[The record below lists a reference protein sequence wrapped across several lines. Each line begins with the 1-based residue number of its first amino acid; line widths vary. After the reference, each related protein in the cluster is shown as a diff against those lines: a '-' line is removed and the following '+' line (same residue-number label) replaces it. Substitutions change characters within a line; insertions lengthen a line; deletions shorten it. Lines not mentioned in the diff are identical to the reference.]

1 MIMGMNRHDAVMTGS
16 LLAGVYAGAEVLKNI
31 QSMTLAAPE
40 IAKATLFAAEAAG
53 FLALAITQ
61 RQANPAFQE

>member
-1 MIMGMNRHDAVMTGS
+1 MGINRHDAVMTGS
-16 LLAGVYAGAEVLKNI
+16 LLAGVYAGTEAMQNI
-31 QSMTLAAPE
+31 QSMTLTAPE
-40 IAKATLFAAEAAG
+40 IAKAALFAAEAAG